1 MSDIRLSK
9 CPFCGG
15 DGKLVH
21 MIKPKTCINGSVIVC
36 GSCESRGEWF
46 PVDTAYSCDDKAAE
60 AWNRRA

>member
-15 DGKLVH
+15 GAKLIH
-21 MIKPKTCINGSVIVC
+21 RIKGAINGSIIVC
-36 GSCESRGEWF
+36 DSCASCGEWV